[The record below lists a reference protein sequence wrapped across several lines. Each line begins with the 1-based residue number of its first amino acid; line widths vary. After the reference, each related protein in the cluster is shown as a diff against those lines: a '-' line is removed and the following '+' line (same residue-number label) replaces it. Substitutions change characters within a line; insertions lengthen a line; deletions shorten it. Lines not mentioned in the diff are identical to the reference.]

1 MPEPWDTSS
10 EQWEIVCHTL
20 PAGWREKA
28 RELKAMR
35 RQRGEIRE
43 PETLLRILMIHL
55 LDGCSLRE
63 TATRAAHG
71 GLARVSDVALLKRLR
86 ACGEW
91 FRWMGS
97 ELMRQYVSAPGG
109 LALLPGRKLRLVDG
123 SSVSEPGATG
133 STWRI
138 HYAFALPSLR
148 CDEVYVTDTK
158 VGESLKR
165 FRVGPEDVLIA
176 DRGYA
181 HREGIA
187 HVVRAGGDVVVR
199 LNLSNVPLEQA
210 DGKTL
215 NILKRLRTLR
225 AAACGDWQAWMRESS
240 RAHAAR
246 IAVRLCAIKKSA
258 QATRQAQ
265 EKLRAE
271 AARKQR
277 EVQAETLEAAGYVLV
292 LTTLRPP
299 ISAQAI
305 LNLYRGRWQVEL
317 AFKRLKSLIGVG
329 HLKKIDPGGAAS
341 WLQGKLMIA
350 FLIETLLAAA
360 ERFSPWGYPL
370 TDATLALARNL
381 TDATPA

>member
-1 MPEPWDTSS
+1 MSELWSTQS
-10 EQWEIVCHTL
+10 EQWEVVCRTL

-35 RQRGEIRE
+35 RQRGEIKE

-63 TATRAAHG
+63 TATRATEG

-91 FRWMGS
+91 FRWIGS
-97 ELMRQYVSAPGG
+97 ELMKQHVSAPG
-109 LALLPGRKLRLVDG
+109 ALEVLPGRRLRLVDG
-123 SSVSEPGATG
+123 STVSEPGATG

-138 HYAFALPSLR
+138 HYAFELPSLR

-165 FRVGPEDVLIA
+165 FTVRPEDVLMA

-199 LNLSNVPLEQA
+199 LNLTNIPLEQA
-210 DGKTL
+210 DGKAL
-215 NILKRLRTLR
+215 NILRRLRTLKG
-225 AAACGDWQAWMRESS
+225 AACGDWPAWMRVSS
-240 RAHAAR
+240 RADAAR
-246 IAVRLCAIKKSA
+246 IAVRLCAIRKSA
-258 QATRQAQ
+258 QATQRARN
-265 EKLRAE
+265 KLLAE
-271 AARKQR
+271 AARKNR
-277 EVQAETLEAAGYVLV
+277 EVQPETLEAAGFVML
-292 LTTLRPP
+292 LTTLAAP
-299 ISAQAI
+299 ISAQDI
-305 LNLYRGRWQVEL
+305 LNSYRGRWQIEL
-317 AFKRLKSLIGVG
+317 AFKRLKSLLGVG
-329 HLKKIDPGGAAS
+329 HLKKFDPGGATA

-350 FLIETLLAAA
+350 LLIETLLAAA

-370 TDATLALARNL
+370 LDPTLPLARDFVDATSA
-381 TDATPA
+381 

>member
-1 MPEPWDTSS
+1 
-10 EQWEIVCHTL
+10 
-20 PAGWREKA
+20 
-28 RELKAMR
+28 
-35 RQRGEIRE
+35 
-43 PETLLRILMIHL
+43 
-55 LDGCSLRE
+55 LD
-63 TATRAAHG
+63 
-71 GLARVSDVALLKRLR
+71 
-86 ACGEW
+86 
-91 FRWMGS
+91 
-97 ELMRQYVSAPGG
+97 
-109 LALLPGRKLRLVDG
+109 LLPGRNLRLVDG

-158 VGESLKR
+158 VGESLTR
-165 FRVGPEDVLIA
+165 FRVGPQDVLIA

-240 RAHAAR
+240 RADAAR

-258 QATRQAQ
+258 QATRKAQ

-299 ISAQAI
+299 ISAEVI
-305 LNLYRGRWQVEL
+305 LNLYRGRWQIEL

-370 TDATLALARNL
+370 TDATLSLARNL